1 MLNEEDFKTLITQ
14 VQSSQELSVKEA
26 AKERILEANLNLVRS
41 IVHRFTNR
49 GYEWDDLF
57 QIGCIGLLKAIERF
71 DLNFSVKF
79 STYAVPMII
88 GEIRRFIRDDNPVKV
103 SRPLKELAFRVH
115 KTQEKLQG
123 ALGREPTITEIAKE
137 LSLAPQEIVSAL
149 EAVQPQV
156 SLYEQTFQSNDGGD
170 VLHLLD
176 QLMISDGNEN
186 GYFDRLALREV
197 LTRLP
202 IKERTVIYLRFFADK
217 TQAEIAAEIGLSQV
231 QVSRIEKNALKLVR
245 GLLQTS

>member
-1 MLNEEDFKTLITQ
+1 MLKDEEFKELLCKA
-14 VQSSQELSVKEA
+14 QSADPTEREE
-26 AKERILEANLNLVRS
+26 AKERILESNLNLVRS

-57 QIGCIGLLKAIERF
+57 QIGSIGLLKAIERF

-103 SRPLKELAFRVH
+103 SRPLKELAYRVH

-123 ALGREPTITEIAKE
+123 SLGREPTITEIAKE

-156 SLYEQTFQSNDGGD
+156 SLYEQAFQGSDGGD
-170 VLHLLD
+170 TIHLLD
-176 QLMISDGNEN
+176 QIMLSDGQDNA
-186 GYFDRLALREV
+186 YFDKLALREV
-197 LTRLP
+197 LARLP
-202 IKERTVIYLRFFADK
+202 AKERTVIYLRFFADK
-217 TQAEIAAEIGLSQV
+217 TQAEIAVLIGLSQV
-231 QVSRIEKNALKLVR
+231 QVSRIEKQALKIIR
-245 GLLQTS
+245 ELLQTS

>member
-1 MLNEEDFKTLITQ
+1 MLKEEEFKELL
-14 VQSSQELSVKEA
+14 VKAQSADVSISEE
-26 AKERILEANLNLVRS
+26 AKERILESNLNLVRS

-71 DLNFSVKF
+71 DLSFSVKF

-103 SRPLKELAFRVH
+103 SRPLKELAYRVH
-115 KTQEKLQG
+115 KTQERLQG
-123 ALGREPTITEIAKE
+123 TLGREPTITEIAKE

-156 SLYEQTFQSNDGGD
+156 SLYEHAFQGNEGGD
-170 VLHLLD
+170 TIHLLD
-176 QLMISDGNEN
+176 QIVLSDGQDNA
-186 GYFDRLALREV
+186 YFDKLALREV
-197 LTRLP
+197 LARLP
-202 IKERTVIYLRFFADK
+202 VKERTVIYLRFFADK
-217 TQAEIAAEIGLSQV
+217 TQAEIAGIIGLSQV
-231 QVSRIEKNALKLVR
+231 QISRIEKQALKIIR
-245 GLLQTS
+245 ELLQTS